1 MWMYQMLTTWK
12 LFLVQKDMQEV
23 SFVLGIVGIIAWLLP
38 LFGYPVTIVGLVLGC
53 IARKDKK
60 NGFNLAG
67 IILSAITLALTLG
80 NSILGVIMYSQLY

>member
-1 MWMYQMLTTWK
+1 MEENNK
-12 LFLVQKDMQEV
+12 ADGKSIA

-53 IARKDKK
+53 IERKDKK

-67 IILSAITLALTLG
+67 IILSSITLALTLG

>member
-1 MWMYQMLTTWK
+1 MEENNK
-12 LFLVQKDMQEV
+12 ADGKSIA